1 MYPKGKEVWW
11 WAFSSTTKQLE
22 TLNDEMFLGKTGVRT
37 VFNIQVSTCRQTRP
51 AGRTL
56 TRKRTRK
63 RTRTRVRAHTHS
75 ARADRHPRW
84 CMRTHSVCSCCRYC
98 PVLTSPPTQ
107 SIRVRNLRQ
116 RCSFSLERS
125 FRCSPS
131 VMAAATPA
139 TVAPLTAG
147 RSVEGKSVHRASW
160 WLSGDFEHGHGERS
174 IHGPPAGGQNSRQ
187 NDQVSAALR
196 LAAA

>member
-1 MYPKGKEVWW
+1 MVGV
-11 WAFSSTTKQLE
+11 LE
-22 TLNDEMFLGKTGVRT
+22 HHNAARDSKRRD
-37 VFNIQVSTCRQTRP
+37 VSWQDRSEDSFQHSGLDLQTDS
-51 AGRTL
+51 AGWTDAH
-56 TRKRTRK
+56 TQTH
-63 RTRTRVRAHTHS
+63 TQTHTHAHTHS

-107 SIRVRNLRQ
+107 SIRVRNLRR
-116 RCSFSLERS
+116 RCSYSLERS

-147 RSVEGKSVHRASW
+147 RSVEGKSVHRSQ
-160 WLSGDFEHGHGERS
+160 
-174 IHGPPAGGQNSRQ
+174 AGGF
-187 NDQVSAALR
+187 QVISNMDMGSDLFMVH
-196 LAAA
+196 LQEVKVPVKMIK